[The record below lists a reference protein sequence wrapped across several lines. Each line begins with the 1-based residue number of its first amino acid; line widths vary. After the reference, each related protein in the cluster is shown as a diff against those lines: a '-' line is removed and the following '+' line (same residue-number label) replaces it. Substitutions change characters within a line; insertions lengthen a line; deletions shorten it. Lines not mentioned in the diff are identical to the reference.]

1 MGTENTKEVRSLVM
15 KTASS
20 IGESIFIDYTFT
32 KRDRETEW
40 TPEVTI
46 SAEKGDLFDAV
57 HIRESDLPE
66 VISLL
71 TSTLEEAKKALAKTP
86 KF

>member
-1 MGTENTKEVRSLVM
+1 M

-20 IGESIFIDYTFT
+20 IDKSIFIDYTFT
-32 KRDRETEW
+32 KRDQETEW

-57 HIRESDLPE
+57 YIRENDLPE

-71 TSTLEEAKKALAKTP
+71 TSALEEAKKELAKNP
-86 KF
+86 NF

>member
-1 MGTENTKEVRSLVM
+1 ME
-15 KTASS
+15 TASK

-32 KRDRETEW
+32 KRGEETEW

-46 SAEKGDLFDAV
+46 SNDIDSLFEV
-57 HIRESDLPE
+57 VYIREADLPK

-71 TSTLEEAKKALAKTP
+71 TSKLEEAKKYLAKNP
-86 KF
+86 NF